1 MAETTATLKDCKPG
15 AYIMVDGE
23 PCKVMDFAKFKTGKH
38 GTAKARLT
46 VMGIFDGKK
55 RDVLLPADT
64 QVQVPIIEKK
74 KGQVITLTGELAQ
87 LMDLTDYS
95 TFDSAIPEEFKGKLE
110 AGMEV
115 EYWRLGNRTIIKA
128 MKSGA

>member
-1 MAETTATLKDCKPG
+1 MAETTAILKDCKPG
-15 AYIMVDGE
+15 AYIMIDGE

-38 GTAKARLT
+38 GSAKARL
-46 VMGIFDGKK
+46 VAIGIFDEKK
-55 RDVLLPADT
+55 RDVLSPADS

-74 KGQVITLTGELAQ
+74 KAQVITVGELAQ
-87 LMDLTDYS
+87 LMDLSDYS
-95 TFDSAIPEEFKGKLE
+95 TFESVIPEEFKGKLE

-115 EYWRLGNRTIIKA
+115 EYWKFGNRTIIKA